1 MDFVQFLDMIVHV
14 DKTLGLLIEQY
25 GTLVYAVLFAIMF
38 CETGRAV
45 LFFFPGDTL
54 LFIAGAFCAT
64 GQMHL
69 GLLIALLVTAAV
81 TGNTL
86 NYWIGEAIGQRV
98 FTHDYRWINK
108 DAMRRTHEFF
118 EKHGGK
124 TIILARFVPVV
135 RTFAPFVAGISDMTH
150 ARFQM
155 YNVTGALL
163 WVVGLVTAGYFFGNI
178 PWIRDHLTL
187 IVLIGVGAAVV
198 KAAPP
203 PPPPVARGTH
213 WSYEGDSGPANW
225 SKINVDWAKC
235 GNGSR
240 QSPIDIRDGMKVELE
255 QISFDYHP
263 SSFNVVDNGHTVQVG
278 VSGGNYI
285 TVQNRM
291 FELQQFHFHRPS
303 EERING
309 KAFEM
314 VVHLVHRDAEGR
326 LAVLALL
333 LERGAPQATIQT
345 VWNNL
350 PLETFETMQPTI
362 LLDPAEMLPARRDY
376 YTYMG
381 SMTSPPCSEGV
392 LWMVMKQPVQAS
404 PAQMALFS
412 RLYPLNARPIQPT
425 NGRIIKESN

>member
-1 MDFVQFLDMIVHV
+1 MRHLSALLACSLAVMTAMASAKDAPAPASATASAPMSASARAAAM
-14 DKTLGLLIEQY
+14 KTLTES
-25 GTLVYAVLFAIMF
+25 V
-38 CETGRAV
+38 
-45 LFFFPGDTL
+45 
-54 LFIAGAFCAT
+54 
-64 GQMHL
+64 
-69 GLLIALLVTAAV
+69 
-81 TGNTL
+81 
-86 NYWIGEAIGQRV
+86 
-98 FTHDYRWINK
+98 K
-108 DAMRRTHEFF
+108 
-118 EKHGGK
+118 GK
-124 TIILARFVPVV
+124 EVKTPVV
-135 RTFAPFVAGISDMTH
+135 VAPT
-150 ARFQM
+150 AREKEEAAEVDLSERIAARLAEMRATQ
-155 YNVTGALL
+155 A
-163 WVVGLVTAGYFFGNI
+163 A
-178 PWIRDHLTL
+178 RAAARAKR
-187 IVLIGVGAAVV
+187 AAVV

-326 LAVLALL
+326 QAVLALL

-350 PLETFETMQPTI
+350 PLEKFETMQPTI

-381 SMTSPPCSEGV
+381 SMTEPPCSEGV

-412 RLYPLNARPIQPT
+412 RLYPLNARPIQPG